1 MANQD
6 AKITRF
12 DRYYAALA
20 KSKEENKRKRHAKEL
35 RYKKRYNKK
44 YKEMKV

>member
-1 MANQD
+1 MPTQ
-6 AKITRF
+6 TLTLF

-20 KSKEENKRKRHAKEL
+20 KSKEENKRKRYAKEL

-44 YKEMKV
+44 YKAVE